1 MWCGI
6 VCCICHFIHVI
17 FYAISL
23 VYCTDVY
30 TLCVCVCVS
39 TCVCYCVCVCMIY
52 VCMLLH
58 M

>member
-23 VYCTDVY
+23 VYCVDVY
-30 TLCVCVCVS
+30 TLCVCVCV
-39 TCVCYCVCVCMIY
+39 TVFVLVHMCVTVFVCA
-52 VCMLLH
+52 
-58 M
+58 